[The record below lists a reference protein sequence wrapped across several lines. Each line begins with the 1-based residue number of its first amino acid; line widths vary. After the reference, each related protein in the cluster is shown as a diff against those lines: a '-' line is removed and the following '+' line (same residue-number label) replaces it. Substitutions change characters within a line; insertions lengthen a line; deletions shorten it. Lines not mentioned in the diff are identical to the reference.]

1 MRSAQFLKQ
10 MGFDEVASVRGGT
23 DAWRAADHPVAQGE
37 AASEHPRIAESEWAH
52 AGLRS

>member
-23 DAWRAADHPVAQGE
+23 DAWRAAGHPVSQGTTTGE
-37 AASEHPRIAESEWAH
+37 PPRIAESEWTH
-52 AGLRS
+52 AGLGS